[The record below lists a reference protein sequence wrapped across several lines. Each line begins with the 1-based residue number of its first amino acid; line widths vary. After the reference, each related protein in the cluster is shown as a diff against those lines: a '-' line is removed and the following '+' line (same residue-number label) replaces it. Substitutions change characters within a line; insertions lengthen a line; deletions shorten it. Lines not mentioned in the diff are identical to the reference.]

1 MDDIPVLPARP
12 SEPAAS
18 VPHVRAHGPVLTGSR
33 PHLQTGS
40 GSAPGMETYSSS
52 TLSRGP
58 GLEINAELHV
68 YGRGT
73 PGDQIRLFGQ
83 LVTLDPDG
91 RFSLRRPLS
100 DPLAVLSLLAAM
112 PGDTGTQGGHG

>member
-18 VPHVRAHGPVLTGSR
+18 VPHVRAHGPVVTGS
-33 PHLQTGS
+33 PTQLPTGT
-40 GSAPGMETYSSS
+40 GAALGPETYSSS

-73 PGDQIRLFGQ
+73 PGDQIQLFGQ
-83 LVTLDPDG
+83 QVTLDPDG

-100 DPLAVLSLLAAM
+100 DSLAVLSLLAAM